1 MNRQSKCVS
10 LLIVMCAGLAVA
22 QEPQPTV
29 APFPLELRRMP
40 SGFSNKEREELQAE
54 FHRLVRSAGALVP
67 NAGSMDSA
75 LLALKR
81 QDCDR
86 ENDCLQQLAQKAQT
100 LYALFASVDYDL
112 SKNVV
117 ATGRVVRD
125 DGKPIGELR
134 MITIPKGSDP
144 FKAMARAALV
154 QLLDALKVKELP
166 PFREVP
172 TAAVE
177 PTRPVEVVKPFDPND
192 LPPPLPPPTVTQP
205 AETNLKTPG
214 YVLLGAG
221 GAVAV
226 AGVLVF
232 ALANPRV
239 DSNGVIARG
248 SLTPAEAV
256 LAYNAARTQQAVGL
270 VMTGVGAAAVAT
282 ALVLMLVPSKKAVA
296 VTAVPTSGGA
306 MISVGGVFP

>member
-10 LLIVMCAGLAVA
+10 LLILMCAGLAVA

-40 SGFSNKEREELQAE
+40 SGFSKKEGEELQAE
-54 FHRLVRSAGALVP
+54 FRRLVRSAGAMVP

-86 ENDCLQQLAQKAQT
+86 ENECVQQLAQKAQT
-100 LYALFASVDYDL
+100 LYGLFASIDYDMT
-112 SKNVV
+112 KNVV

-125 DGKPIGELR
+125 DGKLIGELKT
-134 MITIPKGSDP
+134 ITIPKGSDP
-144 FKAMARAALV
+144 FMAVARVALV
-154 QLLDALKVKELP
+154 QLLSALKVKELP
-166 PFREVP
+166 PFRE
-172 TAAVE
+172 AAVVE
-177 PTRPVEVVKPFDPND
+177 PVKPVDPVKPFDPNAF
-192 LPPPLPPPTVTQP
+192 PPPPPPPTVTQP
-205 AETNLKTPG
+205 TETNLKTPG
-214 YVLLGAG
+214 YVLLGVG

-226 AGVLVF
+226 GGVLVF

-239 DSNGVIARG
+239 DSNGVIERG
-248 SLTPAEAV
+248 SSTPAEAV
-256 LAYNAARTQQAVGL
+256 AAYNAARTQQTVGL
-270 VMTGVGAAAVAT
+270 VMTGVGAAAAAT
-282 ALVLMLVPSKKAVA
+282 GLVFVLLPPTKTVA